1 MTRVAA
7 LVLFAALFLTACP
20 KTDGGT
26 GSTTTTA
33 SSSTTTTLP
42 RAAAALCAAPDPQR
56 TGSLADPAITELSGL
71 VQSRAHPGVLWVHN
85 DSGDTAR
92 IFAIDEHGATLHEYA
107 IAGASAVDW
116 EDIAIAPAAG
126 ESGPAELY
134 LGDIG
139 DNGKSRDHVTVYEV
153 PEPDPSQDVPA
164 PAATAQRL
172 TYPDGAHDAEAMFV
186 DPTTRDLFIVTK
198 ELSGSSEVFRLP
210 VGQSALTKVTTL
222 DLGLAQLVTG
232 GDISA
237 DGSTIV
243 LRTYNEV
250 FVWDRRTGESVGDAF
265 TRAPCRAPAPQD
277 RQGEAIGLDAD
288 GRGYVTSSEGTG
300 APIWRV
306 RVGG

>member
-1 MTRVAA
+1 MRRAAA
-7 LVLFAALFLTACP
+7 LVVFAALFLTACP

-26 GSTTTTA
+26 GSTTTTGA
-33 SSSTTTTLP
+33 SSTTTTTLP

-71 VQSRAHPGVLWVHN
+71 VQSRAHPGVFWVHN

-92 IFAIDEHGATLHEYA
+92 IFAIDEQGATLHEYA
-107 IAGASAVDW
+107 IAGAGAVDW
-116 EDIAIAPAAG
+116 EDIAIAPG
-126 ESGPAELY
+126 DSGQAELY
-134 LGDIG
+134 IGDIG

-153 PEPDPSQDVPA
+153 PEPDPSQEVPA
-164 PAATAQRL
+164 QAATARRL
-172 TYPDGAHDAEAMFV
+172 TYPDGAHDAEARFV
-186 DPTTRDLFIVTK
+186 DPTTRDLFVVTK

-210 VGQSALTKVTTL
+210 AGQSALTKVTTL
-222 DLGLAQLVTG
+222 DLGLAQLVTA

-265 TRAPCRAPAPQD
+265 TRPPCRAPAPQD
-277 RQGEAIGLDAD
+277 RQGEAIGLDPD
-288 GRGYVTSSEGTG
+288 GRGYVTSSEGAN

-306 RVGG
+306 SAGG